1 MSIMFHS
8 EERDYAIERMN
19 KANTN
24 LQRKNKTVL
33 RYANSLHFERGR
45 LKDSIDQTWTLLNS
59 FRNKPESLNVKLER
73 VKFQYDRYQK
83 LLDEIEGNSDELAKV
98 YGGALSTALFGTGVA
113 ALGPTALVSF
123 ATTFGTASTGTA
135 ISALSG
141 AAADSAILAWLGGGA
156 VAVGGGGTAV
166 GSTLLSLAGP
176 IGWTIAATSVIG
188 GGLIASGKNKKAIA
202 QANEA
207 TKKIHAQIKVIS
219 GTIQEIGELERQT
232 RRANSDLK
240 MSYRKIDR
248 FDREYGSLTEEEQDR
263 LQATVNNVSSF
274 VELLDKK
281 VGQ

>member
-33 RYANSLHFERGR
+33 RYARSLHFERGR

-59 FRNKPESLNVKLER
+59 FRNKPESLNVKLES

-98 YGGALSTALFGTGVA
+98 YGGALSAALFGTGVA

-156 VAVGGGGTAV
+156 VAAGGGGTAV
-166 GSTLLSLAGP
+166 GSTILGLAGP

-188 GGLIASGKNKKAIA
+188 GGLIANGKNKKAIA
-202 QANEA
+202 QANDA
-207 TKKIHAQIKVIS
+207 TKKIHAQIKVVS

-248 FDREYGSLTEEEQDR
+248 LDREYGSLTEEEKDR

>member
-33 RYANSLHFERGR
+33 RYARSLHFERGR
-45 LKDSIDQTWTLLNS
+45 LKDSIEQTWTLLNS
-59 FRNKPESLNVKLER
+59 FRNKPESLNVKLES

-156 VAVGGGGTAV
+156 VAAGGGGTAV
-166 GSTLLSLAGP
+166 GSTILGLAGP

-188 GGLIASGKNKKAIA
+188 GGLIANGKNKKAIA
-202 QANEA
+202 QANDA
-207 TKKIHAQIKVIS
+207 TKKIHAQTKVVS

-248 FDREYGSLTEEEQDR
+248 LDREYGSLTEEEQDR